1 MTVTVRPA
9 RANLQSFSA
18 LWRFEQGQE
27 PRVTG
32 IGHGKWT
39 ARRRISDGV
48 QVTDFG
54 RVVLLR
60 DCGARLDRVLVRR
73 ATDLL
78 VRG

>member
-1 MTVTVRPA
+1 
-9 RANLQSFSA
+9 
-18 LWRFEQGQE
+18 
-27 PRVTG
+27 VTG